1 MGKKSPCLYNRRYI
15 FRWLFFHRHISLFE
29 GRWIH
34 PWLISQLDGFHA
46 TGLKVMV
53 YLLMVSWPSRM
64 REQIVGPLFV
74 EVMLGF
80 RIDLPKSWFLS
91 ANPGRLGGLTF
102 QQWNLW
108 ICSQFSG
115 SSTPCR
121 IGVSW
126 CLYIL
131 YSVLRMGS
139 LYYIRPIWLSHSVRW
154 SSVPR
159 TRVNLTIFDL
169 SAAVPVKLFQFASN
183 SIV

>member
-1 MGKKSPCLYNRRYI
+1 MNTPLTHQPIGWFPCN
-15 FRWLFFHRHISLFE
+15 WPQGHGLF
-29 GRWIH
+29 
-34 PWLISQLDGFHA
+34 A
-46 TGLKVMV
+46 NGLLAKPDA
-53 YLLMVSWPSRM
+53 WANCWTT
-64 REQIVGPLFV
+64 FV